1 MENRVKVRA
10 CFQGCNIKTGKTVM
24 QFELDPEH
32 KGALP
37 QLAMM
42 TGTFVTLEIAS
53 DQLVIPVDRGSGE
66 VLDGQDEAFADEF
79 EAEGAGEEPSAFELP
94 PADFEYE
101 DVEDEAA

>member
-42 TGTFVTLEIAS
+42 TG
-53 DQLVIPVDRGSGE
+53 
-66 VLDGQDEAFADEF
+66 
-79 EAEGAGEEPSAFELP
+79 EEPSAFELP

>member
-10 CFQGCNIKTGKTVM
+10 CFTGCNIKSGKTVM

-42 TGTFVTLEIAS
+42 TGTFVTIEITS
-53 DQLVIPVDRGSGE
+53 DQMVIPVDMNSGE
-66 VLDGQDEAFADEF
+66 VLDGQEEAFPEEEEED
-79 EAEGAGEEPSAFELP
+79 GAYKLP
-94 PADFEYE
+94 HAAIEYE

>member
-1 MENRVKVRA
+1 M
-10 CFQGCNIKTGKTVM
+10 
-24 QFELDPEH
+24 
-32 KGALP
+32 
-37 QLAMM
+37 
-42 TGTFVTLEIAS
+42 
-53 DQLVIPVDRGSGE
+53 GSGE